1 MRDFHFH
8 TPSSVSEAISLL
20 SQYGEDG
27 RLISGG
33 TALVTMMKQSLVLAD
48 HLISLRGIPG
58 LDNIWLESDGV
69 HIGALVNH
77 RAIEM
82 SPVIREHIP
91 LLSEIYGHVATVRI
105 RNQATVGGG
114 LAHGDPAQDPP
125 PGLIVMN
132 AKVKLESH
140 EGSRTLPVADLFR
153 DYYETNIA
161 QSEVLTEVVVP
172 LLPPNASGIY
182 LRYTP
187 QTADDYPTVAVAAV
201 AVMEDEVCR
210 DIALA
215 LGATGPTPI
224 QAISLQSALQDQPI
238 TANTIKE
245 TAELVANEVDPLDD
259 FRGSAEYKRN
269 MAVVFTRRA
278 LQCVLKVRP

>member
-1 MRDFHFH
+1 MRNFYFH
-8 TPSSVSEAISLL
+8 TPSSISEAISLL

-48 HLISLRGIPG
+48 HLISLRGISG
-58 LDNIWLESDGV
+58 LDSIWLEPDGV
-69 HIGALVNH
+69 HIGALVSH

-82 SPVIREHIP
+82 SPVVREHIP
-91 LLSEIYGHVATVRI
+91 LLSEIYAHVATVRI

-114 LAHGDPAQDPP
+114 LAHADPAQDPP

-132 AKVKLESH
+132 AKVKLASH
-140 EGSRTLPVADLFR
+140 EGNRTLLVADLFR
-153 DYYETNIA
+153 DYYETNIE
-161 QSEVLTEVVVP
+161 QSEVLTEIIVP
-172 LLPPNASGIY
+172 LLPPNASSIY

-187 QTADDYPTVAVAAV
+187 QTADDYPTVSVAAV
-201 AVMEDEVCR
+201 AVVEDEVCR
-210 DIALA
+210 HIALA

-224 QAISLQSALQDQPI
+224 QAISLQSALLDRPI
-238 TANTIKE
+238 TESTARE
-245 TAELVANEVDPLDD
+245 TAELAANELDPLDD

-278 LQCVLKVRP
+278 LQHVLRVPS